1 MNPSPQPNVDPQE
14 VAKFADMADLWW
26 RPEGEFKALHEIN
39 PVRLAYV
46 AGRAAGL
53 ARRRVI
59 DVGCGSGILSIGA
72 IKMGA
77 SKALAVDIDAASVR
91 ATDENAAA
99 NEVGDQIF
107 SAAGS
112 VEEILQGQYFT
123 RQAPLVLANIL
134 APVLV
139 RLFNE
144 DLAKLIS
151 PGGVI
156 LLSGILIE
164 QATEV
169 EVEAGSH
176 GLKLLERMTIG
187 DWIALAFQKPA
198 RSTDN

>member
-1 MNPSPQPNVDPQE
+1 
-14 VAKFADMADLWW
+14 
-26 RPEGEFKALHEIN
+26 
-39 PVRLAYV
+39 
-46 AGRAAGL
+46 
-53 ARRRVI
+53 
-59 DVGCGSGILSIGA
+59 
-72 IKMGA
+72 
-77 SKALAVDIDAASVR
+77 VDIDAASVR

-99 NEVGDQIF
+99 NEVGDQII
-107 SAAGS
+107 SAQGS
-112 VEEILQGQYFT
+112 VAEIIQGQYFI

-144 DLAKLIS
+144 DLAKLIT

-176 GLKLLERMTIG
+176 GLKLLERMIIG